1 MDIYFCLIN
10 PTDLHIIS
18 DTTPFCQM
26 KQQIEKRR
34 KRVDCDIKEERKED
48 EAAIERGMYGIR
60 VHES

>member
-34 KRVDCDIKEERKED
+34 KRVDRDIKEERKED
-48 EAAIERGMYGIR
+48 EAAIE
-60 VHES
+60 